1 MEVVSLRRTCPACP
15 SQWEGLLDNDDYL
28 YVRYRHGVFTA
39 GHGDTIDAAVANT
52 NCIYTADYGDSLDG
66 YMTNITMMNK
76 LKAAGLLFHP
86 DVEKLLMAE
95 EEWV

>member
-1 MEVVSLRRTCPACP
+1 MEVVSLRRTCTACP

-28 YVRYRHGVFTA
+28 YVRYRHGIFSA
-39 GHGDTIDAAVANT
+39 GTGNTIDAAVGNQ
-52 NCIYTADYGDSLDG
+52 NVHYRDYAEPLDG

-86 DVEKLLMAE
+86 DVEKLLMTE